1 MVSDSSDS
9 SAMEKV
15 LVLGAG
21 NFGTCLAD
29 HLAGMSLDLFFQGIQ
44 KSRLISTGKQ

>member
-1 MVSDSSDS
+1 MNDWKAKGRASQDHR
-9 SAMEKV
+9 V

-29 HLAGMSLDLFFQGIQ
+29 HLAGKEGLLFGGGVFFF
-44 KSRLISTGKQ
+44 S